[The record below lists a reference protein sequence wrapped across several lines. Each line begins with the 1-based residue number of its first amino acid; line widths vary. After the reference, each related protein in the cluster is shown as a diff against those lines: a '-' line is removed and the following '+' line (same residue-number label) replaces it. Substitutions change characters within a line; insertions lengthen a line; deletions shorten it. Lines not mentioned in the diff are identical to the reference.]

1 MVPTERS
8 LVNLGQG
15 KTTTLIGVL
24 YAVTNKSQPSRTQG
38 RRVSTTTRESMLGLL
53 EEIVV
58 EIVVSRVSTR
68 RLVGGSGLRGL
79 GHGD

>member
-24 YAVTNKSQPSRTQG
+24 YAVTNKSQPSRKHG
-38 RRVSTTTRESMLGLL
+38 RRFSSTTSESRLGLL
-53 EEIVV
+53 EEVVV

-68 RLVGGSGLRGL
+68 RLVDGSGLRGL
-79 GHGD
+79 GHGE

>member
-38 RRVSTTTRESMLGLL
+38 RRVSTTTRESMLDLL